1 MPMSYKSFTALI
13 QHHFQRH
20 GGWIRIK
27 GELAVYFWPRIAG
40 SDLAKK
46 AVVQRYQDGSL
57 YLQTDSPA
65 LAHQIT
71 LMSQDIIKRCD
82 RIVGRG
88 VIKSIRVRI
97 GVIPAQSESVIPS
110 KIADLEPAQ
119 QRLIEEC
126 RDQISDPELREKFA
140 GVMTRSLRLSR
151 EKQSIQHGY
160 CRSCGVVTD
169 SGYDRCPCCQFK
181 PNPAGSLK
189 EE

>member
-1 MPMSYKSFTALI
+1 MSYKSFTALI
-13 QHHFQRH
+13 QQYFQRN

-40 SDLAKK
+40 PDLAKK

-97 GVIPAQSESVIPS
+97 GVISAQPESAIPA

-119 QRLIEEC
+119 QQLIEEC
-126 RDQISDPELREKFA
+126 RDEISDPDLREKFA
-140 GVMTRSLRLSR
+140 GAMIRSLRLSK
-151 EKQSIQHGY
+151 EKQAIHHGY
-160 CRSCGVVTD
+160 CGLCGVVTE

-181 PNPAGSLK
+181 SNPAGSLK